1 MSRCEIWLIK
11 RFDIRMGS
19 MEASNPYVP
28 TQVRYLSPSWGAT
41 TELPRIFDR
50 DSRRANTERVDVLVR
65 DARAIAEEINV
76 DVNGFELFEYT
87 SPISDFDDSNAV
99 TDVYRPAIAEFV
111 RKLTGASELFI
122 TNHLIRTEDK
132 SDFNKAYARFVHCDY
147 SLKTARSASL
157 NLLKNRNLNID
168 AYENAE
174 FAWFNTWQP
183 FDHPV
188 QENPLAVLDAS
199 TIQEGDIVD
208 YVYGG
213 TGKSSTSSMPLRR
226 ERHQFYYYKDMQPD
240 EVLLIKQLDTRE
252 GRTGVS
258 PHTSFID
265 PTSPIDALPRRSIE
279 VRMMAVFE

>member
-1 MSRCEIWLIK
+1 MSA
-11 RFDIRMGS
+11 
-19 MEASNPYVP
+19 MEASNQYVP
-28 TQVRYLSPSWGAT
+28 TQVRYLAPSWGET
-41 TELPRIFDR
+41 NELPRIFNR
-50 DSRRANTERVDVLVR
+50 DSRRANTEKVDVLVR
-65 DARAIAEEINV
+65 DARAIADEISL
-76 DVNGFELFEYT
+76 DVNGFELFGYR
-87 SPISDFDDSNAV
+87 SPISDFGDSEAV
-99 TDVYRPAIAEFV
+99 TEIYRPAIAEFV
-111 RKLTGASELFI
+111 RDLVGANEVFI

-157 NLLKNRNLNID
+157 NLLKNRNLDVD
-168 AYENAE
+168 AYDNAE

-183 FDHPV
+183 FDHSV

-213 TGKSSTSSMPLRR
+213 TSKSSKSSMPLRR
-226 ERHQFYYYKDMQPD
+226 ERHQFYYYKDMRPD
-240 EVLLIKQLDTRE
+240 EVMLIKQLDTRS
-252 GRTGVS
+252 GRAGVA

-265 PTSPIDALPRRSIE
+265 PNSPNDALPRRSIE

>member
-1 MSRCEIWLIK
+1 MQ
-11 RFDIRMGS
+11 S
-19 MEASNPYVP
+19 MEARNQLVP
-28 TQVRYLSPSWGAT
+28 TQVRYLAPSWGET
-41 TELPRIFDR
+41 DELPRIFDR
-50 DSRRANTERVDVLVR
+50 DSRRANTEKVEVLVR
-65 DARAIAEEINV
+65 NAREIADSLRL
-76 DVNGFELFEYT
+76 DVNGFELFEYV
-87 SPISDFDDSNAV
+87 SPISDFEDPKSV
-99 TDVYRPAIAEFV
+99 TEIYQPAIAEFV
-111 RKLTGASELFI
+111 QKLIGADEVFI

-147 SLKTARSASL
+147 SQKTARSASI
-157 NLLKNRNLNID
+157 NLLKNRNLDEN

-226 ERHQFYYYKDMQPD
+226 EQHQFYYYKDMRPD
-240 EVLLIKQLDTRE
+240 EVLLIKQLDTRS
-252 GRTGVS
+252 GRAGVS

-279 VRMMAVFE
+279 VRMMAVFK